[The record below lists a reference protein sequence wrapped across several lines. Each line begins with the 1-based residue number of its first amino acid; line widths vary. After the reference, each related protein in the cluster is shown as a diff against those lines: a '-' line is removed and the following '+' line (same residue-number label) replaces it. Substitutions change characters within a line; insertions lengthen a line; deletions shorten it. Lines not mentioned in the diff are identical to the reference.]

1 MSCQVFNLNTVPFS
15 KHRKLLIDTNVL
27 LYLQTGNAHDYG
39 FHLFRH
45 THASLML
52 NSGANWKELQE
63 RMGHRSIST
72 TMDIYAELDP
82 NRKNE
87 AVDILMERL
96 SKIQD
101 LK

>member
-1 MSCQVFNLNTVPFS
+1 MSVQ
-15 KHRKLLIDTNVL
+15 LLKKRLIEL
-27 LYLQTGNAHDYG
+27 GLPDYG

-52 NSGANWKELQE
+52 NAGTNWKELQE

-96 SKIQD
+96 SQIKGEN
-101 LK
+101 